1 MSITNNLETMKKK
14 ADAALLLYTK
24 TSALK
29 LQNYM
34 RSNANWTDR
43 TGRARQTLTGTG
55 YKDGNDYVVKLAHGV
70 SYGVFLELAHEK
82 KYAIV
87 RPTIQTQGNE
97 VIAAFDD
104 LLGKLKTNIHL

>member
-1 MSITNNLETMKKK
+1 MSMSENLEVMKKK

-34 RSNANWTDR
+34 RSNAKWTDR

-55 YKDGNDYVVKLAHGV
+55 YKDNNDYIIKLAHGV

-82 KYAIV
+82 KFAIIK
-87 RPTIQTQGNE
+87 PTIQSEGNE
-97 VIAAFDD
+97 VIEAFDN